1 MQLPDYNAK
10 KSELAGMVKSRVDQ
24 ELLEALKNKA
34 DIKDNRIR
42 FY

>member
-1 MQLPDYNAK
+1 MQLPDYNTK
-10 KSELAGMVKSRVDQ
+10 KAELAAGVKSRVDQ